1 MHKGALKA
9 YRNKAYLNCD
19 TGEITKRKSVAMKWE
34 EDGYDV
40 DEVVGTKVCEPYY
53 SDEERNNYYYSTVA
67 FRTMK
72 V

>member
-1 MHKGALKA
+1 
-9 YRNKAYLNCD
+9 
-19 TGEITKRKSVAMKWE
+19 MKWE